1 MNVSAL
7 SLPKTAPTIVDRPR
21 IAVWLKVC
29 AAMPL
34 RLLVAPAGSGKT
46 TVAARY
52 ARTQL
57 GNCAYLRL
65 APGIPV
71 SALITQFGR
80 ATGDASVR
88 TYDELLDHLDGLTP
102 TEIIVDNVDGASGEA
117 RELLGRIYADVGE
130 RVTFIYLARSIK
142 AIDVNAARAAGLA
155 DVCDE
160 ALFAFDASEV
170 AELARLVGA
179 GIDPHATD
187 ELLAATH
194 GWALAVAGAC
204 RAAAAHQLEFAEALV
219 YWRRANDP
227 ALRELVADAL
237 RFVPDAVRRA
247 FNDALAGLPPDTET
261 LTMLRRYGLFVS
273 LHAQRL
279 ALNPLLRF
287 EPEDVPVCTADHVP
301 LATIEMF
308 GRFTMSVDGQSIVW
322 ERRRDRQII
331 QFLAMQPNGRATRA
345 DLIATFW
352 PDGDPHLAR
361 QSLRTAFC
369 TIRAAIGACVGS
381 TNVSRYFVADHV
393 VELNLAHTVVSA
405 RRFAE
410 LFERGQSADTE
421 DDLAAALA
429 YYREAERLY
438 RSGFLAGEPPMKWAL
453 SHEQHLASMYDRIS
467 HRLGEAGS
475 PYARRAGIVSRISG
489 DVA

>member
-1 MNVSAL
+1 
-7 SLPKTAPTIVDRPR
+7 LPKTAPTIVDRPR
-21 IAVWLKVC
+21 IALWLKVC
-29 AAMPL
+29 ATMPL

-46 TVAARY
+46 TVAVHY
-52 ARTQL
+52 ARTRP

-65 APGIPV
+65 TPGIPG
-71 SALITQFGR
+71 SALITQLGR

-88 TYDELLDHLDGLTP
+88 TYDELLAHLDRLTP
-102 TEIIVDNVDGASGEA
+102 TEIIVDNVDGAVGEA
-117 RELLGRIYADVGE
+117 RDLLSRVYADVGE

-160 ALFAFDASEV
+160 TLFAFDAAEV
-170 AELARLVGA
+170 AELARLA
-179 GIDPHATD
+179 GSGIERHATG
-187 ELLAATH
+187 ELLGATH

-219 YWRRANDP
+219 YWRRTNDP

-247 FNDALAGLPPDTET
+247 FNNALSGPLAPDTET
-261 LTMLRRYGLFVS
+261 LTMLRSHGLFVS
-273 LHAQRL
+273 FYAQRL

-287 EPEDVPVCTADHVP
+287 EPDDVPVPTADDVP

-308 GRFTMSVDGQSIVW
+308 GRFTMSVDGRSVVW

-369 TIRAAIGACVGS
+369 TIRAALAACVGS
-381 TNVSRYFVADHV
+381 TNVSHYFVADHV
-393 VELNLAHTVVSA
+393 VELKLAHAVISA

-421 DDLAAALA
+421 DDLAAALS

-438 RSGFLAGEPPMKWAL
+438 RSGFLAGEPPMTWAL
-453 SHEQHLASMYDRIS
+453 AHEKRLAWMYDRIS
-467 HRLGEAGS
+467 HRLGEAGIA
-475 PYARRAGIVSRISG
+475 YVRRAGNVTRISG